1 MNDALD
7 YHFHGTLGL
16 LAERKGPEAIPT
28 LRKSLQDADPKV
40 RWSAAHLLGTLG
52 ETSGVDQMKTDLET
66 FSSDESDLEHALEVA
81 KVLAELGD
89 CSGYELAANLAVN
102 GATHGQ
108 RWRAGVALAHL
119 ANIDKA
125 TLKAK
130 GMDPVSRLK
139 IMAVEEKHEGVF
151 FVLIDQVHKILKDR
165 SDMIAIFAVAKES
178 KHHKEPPP
186 GNKFTIAEIFHS
198 VAVRDKDKTWR

>member
-16 LAERKGPEAIPT
+16 LAERKGAEAIPT
-28 LRKSLQDADPKV
+28 LRESLQDADPKV

-125 TLKAK
+125 SLNALDK
-130 GMDPVSRLK
+130 DPVAVLK
-139 IMAVEEKHEGVF
+139 TMAAEETHEGVF
-151 FVLIDQVHKILKDR
+151 FVFIDQVHKILKVR
-165 SDMIAIFAVAKES
+165 SDMIDIFAIAKES
-178 KHHKEPPP
+178 KYHQEPPP
-186 GNKFTIAEIFHS
+186 GNRSTIAEIFHS

>member
-1 MNDALD
+1 M
-7 YHFHGTLGL
+7 
-16 LAERKGPEAIPT
+16 
-28 LRKSLQDADPKV
+28 
-40 RWSAAHLLGTLG
+40 LGTLG
-52 ETSGVDQMKTDLET
+52 ETSGVDQMKMDLET
-66 FSSDESDLEHALEVA
+66 FSSDESDLEHALEMA
-81 KVLAELGD
+81 KALAELGD
-89 CSGYELAANLAVN
+89 CSGYELVARLAVN

-125 TLKAK
+125 TLKTK

>member
-1 MNDALD
+1 
-7 YHFHGTLGL
+7 L

-52 ETSGVDQMKTDLET
+52 EKSGGDQMKTDLET

-81 KVLAELGD
+81 KALAELGD

-119 ANIDKA
+119 TNIDKT

-130 GMDPVSRLK
+130 GMDPVATLK
-139 IMAVEEKHEGVF
+139 IMAAEEKHEGVF

-165 SDMIAIFAVAKES
+165 SDMIAIFAAGKES

-186 GNKFTIAEIFHS
+186 GNKFTMVETFHS
-198 VAVRDKDKTWR
+198 VALRDKDKTWR